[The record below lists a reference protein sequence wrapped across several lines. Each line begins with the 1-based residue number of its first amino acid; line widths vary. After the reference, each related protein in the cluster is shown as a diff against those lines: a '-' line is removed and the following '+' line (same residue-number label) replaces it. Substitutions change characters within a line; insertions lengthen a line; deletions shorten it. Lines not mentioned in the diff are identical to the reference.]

1 MIKQGTVSKYLILLA
16 ALLGFVNVHAA
27 EVEVLHWWTAKGE
40 VEAQGILEDA
50 LLEQNIKWNNF
61 AIVGAGGESAVRVL
75 QMRALS
81 GNPPDVAHIKGPDIG
96 EWAKI
101 GMLENIGKIADTS
114 TWPDILPKI
123 VRKTVTFDGQYMA
136 VPVNIHRV
144 NWLWLNKAI
153 FDQLDLPLPTTW
165 KGFFATADKI
175 QAAGYI
181 AIAHGGTAWQ
191 DALLFESMALSLLGP
206 EKYKQA
212 FVEYNEALLT
222 STEMIHVFE
231 QFKRLYQYTDSSMR
245 GKDWYQASQLIS
257 NNKAGM
263 QFMGDWAMGM
273 WNTQGKKA
281 MVDYICIDVP
291 ESKGLFSYNIDSFV
305 FFEKNGRKNSRQIQH
320 SFIDILLSEKF
331 QAEFNLAKGSIPV
344 RRGINMDKL
353 NQCAHKSF
361 TDFNNG
367 QLVPSFTQNLA
378 STSHLQNI
386 ISKIISNYFN
396 NPSADA
402 ATTVNSLSLAIRA
415 IKN

>member
-1 MIKQGTVSKYLILLA
+1 MNYLILLL
-16 ALLGFVNVHAA
+16 ALLPVINVNAA

-40 VEAQGILEDA
+40 AEAQAILEDA

-61 AIVGAGGESAVRVL
+61 AIVGEGGESAIRVL

-96 EWAKI
+96 EWAKV
-101 GMLENIGKIADTS
+101 GMLEEIGNITDTS
-114 TWPDILPKI
+114 SWQQILPQI
-123 VRKTVTFDGQYMA
+123 VRETVTFDGKYMA
-136 VPVNIHRV
+136 VPINIHRV

-153 FDQLDLPLPTTW
+153 FDELSLPPPTTW
-165 KGFFATADKI
+165 DDFFATADKI

-191 DALLFESMALSLLGP
+191 DALLFESMALSLLGAK
-206 EKYKQA
+206 KYKQA
-212 FVEYNEALLT
+212 FVEYNKAVLT
-222 STEMIHVFE
+222 SPEMIHVFE
-231 QFKRLYQYTDSSMR
+231 QFKRLHQYTDINMR

-263 QFMGDWAMGM
+263 QFMGDWAKGM
-273 WNTQGKKA
+273 WNAQGKKA

-305 FFEKNGRKNSRQIQH
+305 FFEKSGTKTPQEIH
-320 SFIDILLSEKF
+320 GSFAEIVLSEKF

-344 RRGINMDKL
+344 RNGVDMVKFD
-353 NQCAHKSF
+353 QCAHKSF
-361 TDFNNG
+361 SDFNNG
-367 QLVPSFTQNLA
+367 ELVPSFTQNLA

-386 ISKIISNYFN
+386 MMKIISNYFN
-396 NPSADA
+396 NPAADA
-402 ATTVNSLSLAIRA
+402 ESTVNYLSLAIRA
-415 IKN
+415 INK

>member
-1 MIKQGTVSKYLILLA
+1 MKCLILLA
-16 ALLGFVNVHAA
+16 ALLCAVNVYAA

-96 EWAKI
+96 EWAKV
-101 GMLENIGKIADTS
+101 GMLENIGTIADTS
-114 TWPDILPKI
+114 VWPEILPKI
-123 VRKTVTFDGQYMA
+123 VRETVTFDGKYMA
-136 VPVNIHRV
+136 VPINIHRV

-153 FDQLDLPLPTTW
+153 FDELSLPLPTTW
-165 KGFFATADKI
+165 EEFFANADKI

-191 DALLFESMALSLLGP
+191 DALLFESMALSLLGA

-212 FVEYNEALLT
+212 FVEYNEAVLT
-222 STEMIHVFE
+222 SPEMIYVFE
-231 QFKRLYQYTDSSMR
+231 QFKRLHQYTDINMR

-305 FFEKNGRKNSRQIQH
+305 FFEKNGTKNSGETQR
-320 SFIDILLSEKF
+320 SFVNILLSEKF

-344 RRGINMDKL
+344 RRGINMDKF

>member
-1 MIKQGTVSKYLILLA
+1 MIKRNAVSKYLIFLA
-16 ALLGFVNVHAA
+16 ALLCFVNVHAV

-40 VEAQGILEDA
+40 VEAQSILEDA

-61 AIVGAGGESAVRVL
+61 AIVGEGGESAVRVL

-96 EWAKI
+96 EWAKV
-101 GMLENIGKIADTS
+101 GMLENIEKITDTS
-114 TWPDILPKI
+114 AWPEILPKI
-123 VRKTVTFDGQYMA
+123 VRETVAFDGQYMA

-153 FDQLDLPLPTTW
+153 FDELSLPSPTTW
-165 KGFFATADKI
+165 EGFYATADKI

-191 DALLFESMALSLLGP
+191 DALLFESMALSLLGA

-212 FVEYNEALLT
+212 FVEHNEAVLT
-222 STEMIHVFE
+222 SPEMIHVFE

-257 NNKAGM
+257 NKKAGM
-263 QFMGDWAMGM
+263 QFMGDWAGGM
-273 WNTQGKKA
+273 WNAQGKKA
-281 MVDYICIDVP
+281 MEDYICIDVP

-305 FFEKNGRKNSRQIQH
+305 FFEKNATKNSRKIQRR
-320 SFIDILLSEKF
+320 FVDILLSEKF
-331 QAEFNLAKGSIPV
+331 QAEFNLVKGSIPV
-344 RRGINMDKL
+344 RKGVNMVKFD
-353 NQCAHKSF
+353 QCAHKSF
-361 TDFNNG
+361 SDFHNG
-367 QLVPSFTQNLA
+367 ELVPSFTQNLA

-386 ISKIISNYFN
+386 MSKIISNYFN

-402 ATTVNSLSLAIRA
+402 TSTVKYLSLAIRA
-415 IKN
+415 INN

>member
-1 MIKQGTVSKYLILLA
+1 MSKYLMLLA

-40 VEAQGILEDA
+40 AEAQGILEDA

-114 TWPDILPKI
+114 TWPDFLPKI
-123 VRKTVTFDGQYMA
+123 VRETVTFDGQYMA

-153 FDQLDLPLPTTW
+153 FDELDLPLPTTW
-165 KGFFATADKI
+165 QGFFATANKI

-222 STEMIHVFE
+222 SAEMIHVFE

-257 NNKAGM
+257 NNQAGM

-305 FFEKNGRKNSRQIQH
+305 FFEKNGRKNSREIQR

-344 RRGINMDKL
+344 RQGINMDQL

>member
-1 MIKQGTVSKYLILLA
+1 
-16 ALLGFVNVHAA
+16 
-27 EVEVLHWWTAKGE
+27 
-40 VEAQGILEDA
+40 
-50 LLEQNIKWNNF
+50 
-61 AIVGAGGESAVRVL
+61 
-75 QMRALS
+75 
-81 GNPPDVAHIKGPDIG
+81 
-96 EWAKI
+96 
-101 GMLENIGKIADTS
+101 
-114 TWPDILPKI
+114 
-123 VRKTVTFDGQYMA
+123 
-136 VPVNIHRV
+136 
-144 NWLWLNKAI
+144 
-153 FDQLDLPLPTTW
+153 
-165 KGFFATADKI
+165 
-175 QAAGYI
+175 
-181 AIAHGGTAWQ
+181 
-191 DALLFESMALSLLGP
+191 
-206 EKYKQA
+206 
-212 FVEYNEALLT
+212 
-222 STEMIHVFE
+222 
-231 QFKRLYQYTDSSMR
+231 
-245 GKDWYQASQLIS
+245 
-257 NNKAGM
+257 
-263 QFMGDWAMGM
+263 M